1 MKFILGY
8 DGGGYGGGGGYD
20 GGGGGAKINDNHK
33 NKNAENTKF
42 FPCISRRRYNFKL

>member
-33 NKNAENTKF
+33 NKNAEQYY
-42 FPCISRRRYNFKL
+42 IR